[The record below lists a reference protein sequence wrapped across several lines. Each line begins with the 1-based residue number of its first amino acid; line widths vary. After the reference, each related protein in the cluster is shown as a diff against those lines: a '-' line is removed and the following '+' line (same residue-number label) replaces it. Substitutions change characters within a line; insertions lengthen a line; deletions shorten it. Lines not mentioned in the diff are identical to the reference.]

1 MKTSKLFILA
11 SLLLAYSVQALACG
25 PWYYTAEDNDIYR
38 LLPYGAEGPALSL
51 SPDFSGQNVAL
62 WSQQTKCKDTEAIRQ
77 AIYNGTLDDWNRLYL
92 HPDNSTTTGWF
103 ANNAFVKQLAKR
115 HDNDAIKLLYLSKQY
130 ETLRQ
135 AKASPWYYNGRQKSR
150 EDIQIQSIY
159 ENVQHWLSVN
169 GKKKSKYADR
179 YRFLAMKCCWAI
191 GNPQAT
197 MDLWE
202 TLKPQLHGSI
212 FYSEAEDYAARCLY
226 HLGRTKEADNIY
238 LQRGDIRSLMLIRK
252 VDNLPQLLQLV
263 LDIAPDSPT
272 LPVELQRLLFSLE
285 NNPFTLENK
294 VCADGYEDHEAV
306 LRIAQQAAKTTI
318 LSRRAMWSYTA
329 ACLLDYNNKPA
340 AALQQLEGIDKLP
353 CDPFLQQSIRVLR
366 FYLRCKTDK
375 MSDVFEQYA
384 IGELQW
390 MDSELQKEWK
400 QLSPKERKMYQ
411 HLESV
416 QTGNLYRSCFMYDAM
431 RRIVLPD
438 SIGLAYRFALAE
450 RPVRALQVANMAE
463 NRFFILAGN
472 TLIPNL
478 RKGDRGTLYQW
489 KSDVN
494 QHPGFATAWCSWMDD
509 DTTGSRGCAYN
520 INWNG
525 HDYCNWMFLLAD
537 KMEAKTLEAYR
548 ERQLHPLDAT
558 DRWFNERGYLGSD
571 YWEDIIGTHHLREC
585 NYPAAVEHLRL
596 VSPAY
601 QQCMNLSFELDPF
614 SLVDKI
620 PNQDKTGYR
629 LHFAERMVELQK
641 LMKSSDPDV
650 SGTAMLEYSIGMRN
664 SYDLCW
670 YLTTYGRSSVKF
682 VDPLQPLKPYEYA
695 YRAEEAEWSWSPLL
709 RLVAVNQKYKSRHTL
724 EANVLQQKALKTIK
738 SDEAKAQAYARLGK
752 YETLVKR
759 YTRTATAQH
768 YARVCDEWR
777 MYRL

>member
-1 MKTSKLFILA
+1 MSPMNRFVSVLFLLFVCLAAGAQRIAVNPKFGAVSDAEVDMTVYEPDTSA
-11 SLLLAYSVQALACG
+11 
-25 PWYYTAEDNDIYR
+25 
-38 LLPYGAEGPALSL
+38 
-51 SPDFSGQNVAL
+51 VAL
-62 WSQQTKCKDTEAIRQ
+62 MLYRSYDLDLVFDSNIAIVQEITVHER
-77 AIYNGTLDDWNRLYL
+77 
-92 HPDNSTTTGWF
+92 
-103 ANNAFVKQLAKR
+103 
-115 HDNDAIKLLYLSKQY
+115 IKVLK
-130 ETLRQ
+130 E
-135 AKASPWYYNGRQKSR
+135 
-150 EDIQIQSIY
+150 E
-159 ENVQHWLSVN
+159 
-169 GKKKSKYADR
+169 GKKYADFSFLYLNTTDIKEKYSGVKVETYNR
-179 YRFLAMKCCWAI
+179 ENGKVVKTKMSKKYEFDEKYSDDARRLSFTAENVRVGSVIEVTYQFVTPRFYDI
-191 GNPQAT
+191 
-197 MDLWE
+197 
-202 TLKPQLHGSI
+202 
-212 FYSEAEDYAARCLY
+212 
-226 HLGRTKEADNIY
+226 DNIY

-340 AALQQLEGIDKLP
+340 AALQQLEGIDNLP

-375 MSDVFEQYA
+375 MSDAFEQYA

-438 SIGLAYRFALAE
+438 SIGLAYRLALAE

-768 YARVCDEWR
+768 YAVCRFVECSAFQKLYFTRRQTRCPSTWC
-777 MYRL
+777 RLSSLGTVPSLASGCP